1 MHFSP
6 FKINSTNLRNETK
19 NEKLSRSYSYVL
31 DDFPEFHPSSLAPV
45 NDKPSERSG
54 EIIPAAVS
62 IQSGEY
68 DCSTAD

>member
-6 FKINSTNLRNETK
+6 FKINSTSLCNEAK
-19 NEKLSRSYSYVL
+19 NEKLSRSYSYAL
-31 DDFPEFHPSSLAPV
+31 DDFPELHPSSLVPF
-45 NDKPSERSG
+45 NDKPSEHSG
-54 EIIPAAVS
+54 EIIPVAVS